1 MKDKRKAAKS
11 FKVFAGDYR
20 EGFRFNTELQKVA
33 DQMKNAHL
41 SCFSKGELCELKN
54 GKSHQP
60 KNLPLLDQDL
70 NFLPCCSVA
79 ISKGSENQMK
89 ESCEPV
95 IAEKKRRAT
104 SEHIAGITLSDLA
117 KNFGVPIT
125 EASRN
130 LNVGLTVLKRKCREF
145 GIHRW
150 PHRKIKSID
159 GLIRD
164 LQEEA
169 KHREEDHKA
178 LMAVTKR
185 QMMLQNERESIE
197 RTPFRE
203 LEIETKRFRQDVFR
217 RKHKARALESQSPSV

>member
-1 MKDKRKAAKS
+1 M
-11 FKVFAGDYR
+11 
-20 EGFRFNTELQKVA
+20 E
-33 DQMKNAHL
+33 
-41 SCFSKGELCELKN
+41 
-54 GKSHQP
+54 
-60 KNLPLLDQDL
+60 
-70 NFLPCCSVA
+70 
-79 ISKGSENQMK
+79 
-89 ESCEPV
+89 ESCDESG

-185 QMMLQNERESIE
+185 QMMLQNERERIE

-203 LEIETKRFRQDVFR
+203 LESETKRFRQDVFR

>member
-1 MKDKRKAAKS
+1 
-11 FKVFAGDYR
+11 
-20 EGFRFNTELQKVA
+20 
-33 DQMKNAHL
+33 MKNPHL
-41 SCFSKGELCELKN
+41 SCFPNGELCQLKN

-60 KNLPLLDQDL
+60 RNLPLLDQDL
-70 NFLPCCSVA
+70 NFLPCSVSV
-79 ISKGSENQMK
+79 SKGSGNQME
-89 ESCEPV
+89 ESCDESG

-185 QMMLQNERESIE
+185 QMMLQNERERIE

-203 LEIETKRFRQDVFR
+203 LESETKRFRQDVFR